1 MVALIIILALLGL
14 VIILRSGLRAP
25 QPVIY
30 IQTAPAEAQASGG
43 CALATLLVLG
53 GLLLLALLG

>member
-30 IQTAPAEAQASGG
+30 IQTAPAEHHAPGG
-43 CALATLLVLG
+43 CALVALLATA